1 MMETAQANA
10 AKVLIPMLT
19 EMGFKEENVTIAFR
33 KHYGANDIMKLLP
46 ESHSARQRR
55 YHLTVLSD

>member
-10 AKVLIPMLT
+10 AKVLVPMLT

-33 KHYGANDIMKLLP
+33 KHYGADDIMKLLRT
-46 ESHSARQRR
+46 E
-55 YHLTVLSD
+55 D